1 MQMSSVATVITTNEH
16 VPPGN
21 EMYVPQRYYEHP
33 LSAVT
38 SAMLNISSA
47 AQNCDTMRLMEEGAG
62 EPPVNTNM
70 NNNIQITN
78 PHQLHQIHSS
88 NGTSYVFD
96 YYKISEKDCLQW
108 R

>member
-1 MQMSSVATVITTNEH
+1 MSSVATVISTSEH

-21 EMYVPQRYYEHP
+21 EMYVPQRYFEHP

-38 SAMLNISSA
+38 SAMLNMS
-47 AQNCDTMRLMEEGAG
+47 AQNSDTIRVEENAG
-62 EPPVNTNM
+62 ESPVNTNM

-78 PHQLHQIHSS
+78 PHQLHQIHSA

-96 YYKISEKDCLQW
+96 YYKISDKDCLQW